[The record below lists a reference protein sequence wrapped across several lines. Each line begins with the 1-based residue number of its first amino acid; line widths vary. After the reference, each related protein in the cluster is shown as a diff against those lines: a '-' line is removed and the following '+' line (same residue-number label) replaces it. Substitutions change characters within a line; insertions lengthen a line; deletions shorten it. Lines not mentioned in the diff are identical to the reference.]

1 MVGIGKVGKGRLRAS
16 VGRKRACC
24 EVWLFEGMKK
34 PPCGGLFN
42 GVFQTAF
49 AYSASGGSAPSST

>member
-1 MVGIGKVGKGRLRAS
+1 MGKVGKGRLRAPA
-16 VGRKRACC
+16 GRERAGCA
-24 EVWLFEGMKK
+24 VWLFDGMKK

-49 AYSASGGSAPSST
+49 VYSASGGSAPSST